1 MKLNEHNNSLSF
13 DVRGDV
19 SRGETLGFDVLHGA
33 RDVGIIQ
40 YE

>member
-13 DVRGDV
+13 DV
-19 SRGETLGFDVLHGA
+19 RGETLGFDVLHGA